1 MILDSETDLSF
12 DEGVVLSKTIGPD
25 SLAARFAFI
34 NRGAFNREYNESIR
48 IDGLNLR
55 CNGLDSRSGQGLDM
69 PGIVSLSCQ
78 AAFFYVKNLEAVLH
92 GGANLGAYEELLR
105 VKKDSYLEPFA
116 GATLRVHLGN
126 FLWAPYDTYIGARYI
141 YNFADPS
148 KSGVEAVFSLDL

>member
-1 MILDSETDLSF
+1 MSAEGRSNYGWEGAWLKQQDYKLTADYAFPFLALDW
-12 DEGVVLSKTIGPD
+12 
-25 SLAARFAFI
+25 
-34 NRGAFNREYNESIR
+34 
-48 IDGLNLR
+48 
-55 CNGLDSRSGQGLDM
+55 SGM
-69 PGIVSLSCQ
+69 CPY
-78 AAFFYVKNLEAVLH
+78 FYVRNLEAVLH